1 MGALNA
7 LMKLI
12 QLGGIGASMAF
23 LLLGYN
29 LLRKEQSRDG
39 DARQNILNSIHEF
52 LRYSLIFFGC
62 GVSAYIA
69 IFFMERHFHI
79 QKSIASSQL
88 RFSAWHFQGANQ
100 RIEVSLEETTFS
112 DSPFIQQEDRGQY
125 DVYIAARQPAPT
137 RFSEGEY
144 PVMIGPFD
152 FGRRPDVSASVT
164 EQQVFSWV
172 RAVSS

>member
-1 MGALNA
+1 
-7 LMKLI
+7 
-12 QLGGIGASMAF
+12 
-23 LLLGYN
+23 
-29 LLRKEQSRDG
+29 
-39 DARQNILNSIHEF
+39 
-52 LRYSLIFFGC
+52 
-62 GVSAYIA
+62 
-69 IFFMERHFHI
+69 MERHFHI

-164 EQQVFSWV
+164 EQQVSQLGSGCIQLVLFALQRSSPPKV
-172 RAVSS
+172 PFLPSRLMMKPKVLHAVQSCP

>member
-1 MGALNA
+1 
-7 LMKLI
+7 
-12 QLGGIGASMAF
+12 
-23 LLLGYN
+23 
-29 LLRKEQSRDG
+29 
-39 DARQNILNSIHEF
+39 
-52 LRYSLIFFGC
+52 LIFFGC

-152 FGRRPDVSASVT
+152 FGRRPDVRQASQNSRCSVGFGLYPASVVCSSAIEPT
-164 EQQVFSWV
+164 KG
-172 RAVSS
+172 AVSTVETHDETEGAPCRSIVPID